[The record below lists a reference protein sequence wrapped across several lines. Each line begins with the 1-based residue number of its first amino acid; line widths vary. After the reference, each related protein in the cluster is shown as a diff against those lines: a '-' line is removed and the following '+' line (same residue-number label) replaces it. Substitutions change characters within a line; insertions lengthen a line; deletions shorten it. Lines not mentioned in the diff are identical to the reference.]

1 MTKKPIKFFG
11 LGVVLFISACAST
24 ADIDFSKADN
34 ACLQQCNKGYS
45 DCMTPFT
52 FFPIQTQHQCT
63 DVLRVC
69 VKTCPVK

>member
-1 MTKKPIKFFG
+1 MIRKVTKLVGFG
-11 LGVVLFISACAST
+11 MAILLGGCAST